1 MQGRFVKN
9 GWGWEW
15 YNLVE
20 FMNLPENF
28 GTAIMDGLKEHL
40 TELADE
46 IEEYAQENA
55 PWQDRTGDARRGL
68 KSQLII
74 RGDYFEIDLG
84 HSVYYGYFL
93 ENYNGGEYA
102 IIAPTLRLFAPQAA
116 TIAELGRTTGDDLF
130 GSVE

>member
-46 IEEYAQENA
+46 IEPAACVDDA
-55 PWQDRTGDARRGL
+55 PCGA
-68 KSQLII
+68 
-74 RGDYFEIDLG
+74 
-84 HSVYYGYFL
+84 V
-93 ENYNGGEYA
+93 
-102 IIAPTLRLFAPQAA
+102 PTR
-116 TIAELGRTTGDDLF
+116 
-130 GSVE
+130 VERPA